1 MAPGASLQAADG
13 DEAKRKVKVKGK
25 GTTNR
30 RVGGADDFPG
40 MD

>member
-13 DEAKRKVKVKGK
+13 DEAKRKGK
-25 GTTNR
+25 GRTNR
-30 RVGGADDFPG
+30 RVGGAEDFPG